1 MREERGQVLPL
12 LLVVMILLL
21 AAGIIVFQLA
31 FSTTLA
37 TRAQTAADA
46 AALAGENEVLH
57 ELQTFPVVDGVP
69 QAPVISVALVTAQ
82 ANAYA
87 EHNRAHLVSEAQVV
101 PVAWGDDVIVT
112 VATNQGLPGG
122 SVDAGHVAMA
132 TARASTDPVSSG
144 GSSPLVSN
152 DASVATGPRFV
163 AHGDSGP
170 GFFPDPGTNYSIG
183 EEPEI
188 AARLDALGRAQG
200 LHLEGV
206 SGYRTP
212 GHSVEVGGFAD
223 DPHTCGAASDTP
235 GVEGVSE
242 ETLRQFG
249 LTRPFPNDPKEA
261 DHIQLA
267 GTSGSV
273 CRGGALNATG
283 VGAGGSLEIGNPNP
297 HLVPPGGGPAGSFV
311 SFGSLGGSAGW
322 AIPWAVVSCES
333 GGRNTP
339 PNGKGASG
347 YYQITVGTWDN
358 YGGYPAAYLAP
369 KSVQDAKAAQL
380 LATRRLQPW
389 VASEHCWGPVI
400 GFQV

>member
-1 MREERGQVLPL
+1 
-12 LLVVMILLL
+12 MILLL
-21 AAGIIVFQLA
+21 AAGIIVFQIA

-46 AALAGENEVLH
+46 AALQGEKEVLR
-57 ELQTFPVVDGVP
+57 ELQTFPVVNGIP
-69 QAPVISVALVTAQ
+69 QAPVISVAAVTSQ

-87 EHNRAHLVSEAQVV
+87 EDNRAHLVGEAQVV

-112 VATNQGLPGG
+112 VATNEGLPNG

-132 TARASTDPVSSG
+132 TARASTDPLSSG

-152 DASVATGPRFV
+152 DASVSTGPRFV
-163 AHGDSGP
+163 AQTGGSGS
-170 GFFPDPGTNYSIG
+170 GFFPDPGKNYSAG

-188 AARLDALGRAQG
+188 AGRLDALAKAKG
-200 LHLEGV
+200 LHLEGL
-206 SGYRTP
+206 SGFRTP
-212 GHSVEVGGFAD
+212 GQSVADGGFAD

-235 GVEGVSE
+235 GIEGVDE
-242 ETLRQFG
+242 ATLEQFG

-267 GTSGSV
+267 GTDGSV
-273 CRGGALNATG
+273 CRGGAPSAGG
-283 VGAGGSLEIGNPNP
+283 VGAGGSLEVGNPNP
-297 HLVPPGGGPAGSFV
+297 HLVPIGGGPSGSFV
-311 SFGSLGGSAGW
+311 SFGSLGPSGGW

-333 GGRNTP
+333 GGSNTG
-339 PNGKGASG
+339 PNSATASG
-347 YYQITVGTWDN
+347 YYQITNGTWDN

-380 LATRRLQPW
+380 LATRNLQPW
-389 VASEHCWGPVI
+389 VSSEHCWGPVI
-400 GFQV
+400 GFRV